1 MRNTQGYSFYIP
13 SLDGIRAL
21 AAMLVFVAH
30 AGWGYIVPGGFGV
43 TIFFFLSGYLI
54 TTLLRRELEHTGSIS
69 FKKFY
74 LRRAYRI
81 FPPLYVVLVLFFLL
95 GIFGVAEHK
104 MRLEAVL
111 SQVFFLT
118 NYYSIEHGGAYFVPA
133 TGVYWSLAVEE
144 HFYLVFPLLFW
155 AAARRKSF
163 PDVARLFLV
172 MCVAVLAWRMWLVF
186 EHAITWR
193 HTYSAT
199 DARFDSLLFGCIL
212 GVWRNPVSDPE
223 WKIGGRDRSAYLI
236 LVGALMLL
244 LITFIFRDERFRET
258 LRYTV
263 QGIALLPIFWL
274 AVRHPEWLVFR
285 WMNWRPVRFF
295 GVVSFSF
302 YLCHGMAL
310 DFADQV
316 IKEQIP
322 RALLGFVFALLFAT
336 SMYFL
341 VERPFAKLRR
351 RLHRD

>member
-1 MRNTQGYSFYIP
+1 
-13 SLDGIRAL
+13 
-21 AAMLVFVAH
+21 
-30 AGWGYIVPGGFGV
+30 
-43 TIFFFLSGYLI
+43 
-54 TTLLRRELEHTGSIS
+54 
-69 FKKFY
+69 
-74 LRRAYRI
+74 
-81 FPPLYVVLVLFFLL
+81 
-95 GIFGVAEHK
+95 
-104 MRLEAVL
+104 
-111 SQVFFLT
+111 
-118 NYYSIEHGGAYFVPA
+118 
-133 TGVYWSLAVEE
+133 
-144 HFYLVFPLLFW
+144 
-155 AAARRKSF
+155 
-163 PDVARLFLV
+163 
-172 MCVAVLAWRMWLVF
+172 
-186 EHAITWR
+186 
-193 HTYSAT
+193 
-199 DARFDSLLFGCIL
+199 
-212 GVWRNPVSDPE
+212 
-223 WKIGGRDRSAYLI
+223 
-236 LVGALMLL
+236 L

-310 DFADQV
+310 DFADQL